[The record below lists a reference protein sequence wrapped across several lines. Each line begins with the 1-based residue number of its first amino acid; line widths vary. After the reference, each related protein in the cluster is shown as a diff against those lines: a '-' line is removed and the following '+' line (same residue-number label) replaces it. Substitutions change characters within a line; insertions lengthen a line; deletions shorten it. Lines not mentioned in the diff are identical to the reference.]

1 MSVALF
7 CYCNLAF
14 AAAVLDMTGLYRVH
28 ALPVVIFVVL
38 MAIWWE
44 SILSNVRD
52 YAVAGACSM
61 AGGDCG

>member
-7 CYCNLAF
+7 CYCNLTF

-44 SILSNVRD
+44 SILS
-52 YAVAGACSM
+52 M
-61 AGGDCG
+61 